1 MYNKLLHTPEGFR
14 DIYGSEYLKRQIV
27 NNVLYDTIKKYKYM
41 SIDMPAIEYFDIFSS
56 NIGTIPSN
64 ELYKF
69 FDKEGHTLVL
79 RPDFTPSIARVAAT
93 YFADY
98 ADTLRFMYSGST
110 FVNSSDLQGKLKESR
125 EVGCELIGDGSV
137 EADYEVISIILD
149 CAKELKIEDFQI
161 SIGNVEFFKG
171 LCKEYVFDEK
181 TEEDLRDMISNK
193 NYFGAKG
200 ILDSTD
206 ISEDVKD
213 SILSISEL
221 YGSCDCLDKALT
233 IANNDKSKDAIS
245 RLKKLYSLVKASGR
259 EKYISF
265 DLGML
270 SKYNYY
276 TGIVFRGYTYG
287 SGDAIFK
294 GGRYDKL
301 LNEFGKNSPAI
312 GFAAT
317 VDQLVG
323 VISRLNNG
331 LFDNINDVEV

>member
-14 DIYGSEYLKRQIV
+14 DIYGTEFLKRQIV
-27 NNVLYDTIKKYKYM
+27 NNKLYDTIKGYKYM

-98 ADTLRFMYSGST
+98 NETLRFMYSGST
-110 FVNSSDLQGKLKESR
+110 FVNSSDLQGKLKEST
-125 EVGCELIGDGSV
+125 EVGCELIGDDCV
-137 EADYEVISIILD
+137 DADYEIISIMID
-149 CAKELKIEDFQI
+149 CAKALNIEEFQI

-171 LCKEYVFDEK
+171 LCEEFVFDEK
-181 TEEDLRDMISNK
+181 TEMDLRDMISNK

-200 ILDSTD
+200 ILDETNIKDS
-206 ISEDVKD
+206 IKD
-213 SILSISEL
+213 SILTISEL
-221 YGSCDCLDKALT
+221 YGSVDCLDRAAL
-233 IANNDKSKDAIS
+233 IATNERSGNAIN
-245 RLKKLYSLVKASGR
+245 RLKSLYELLKKDGK

-287 SGDAIFK
+287 TGDAIFK
-294 GGRYDKL
+294 GGRYDNL
-301 LNEFGKNSPAI
+301 LEKFGKEAPAV
-312 GFAAT
+312 GFAAN
-317 VDQLVG
+317 VDQLVQ
-323 VISRLNNG
+323 VMNRLESG
-331 LFDNINDVEV
+331 LFEAIKND

>member
-1 MYNKLLHTPEGFR
+1 M
-14 DIYGSEYLKRQIV
+14 YGSPAIPTHKFEYLDVFRK
-27 NNVLYDTIKKYKYM
+27 
-41 SIDMPAIEYFDIFSS
+41 E
-56 NIGTIPSN
+56 IGTISSK

-69 FDKEGHTLVL
+69 FDKEGNTLCL

-98 ADTLRFMYSGST
+98 EDILRFVYSGLT
-110 FVNSSDLQGKLKESR
+110 YVNSSDLQGKLKESL
-125 EVGCELIGDGSV
+125 EVGSELIGDDSV
-137 EADYEVISIILD
+137 KADYEIISIVLD
-149 CAKELKIEDFQI
+149 CAKELNIEDFQI

-171 LCKEYVFDEK
+171 LCEEFVFDEK
-181 TEEDLRDMISNK
+181 TEMDLRDMISNK

-200 ILDSTD
+200 ILDATD
-206 ISEDVKD
+206 INEDVKD

-221 YGSCDCLDKALT
+221 FGSYECLEKA
-233 IANNDKSKDAIS
+233 IEMSGNGRSKYAIK
-245 RLKKLYSLVKASGR
+245 RLMELYSLLKNEGK

-301 LNEFGKNSPAI
+301 IEKFGKDAPAI
-312 GFAAT
+312 GFSAN
-317 VDQLVG
+317 VDQLVS
-323 VISRLNNG
+323 VITRNKKENN
-331 LFDNINDVEV
+331 

>member
-14 DIYGSEYLKRQIV
+14 DIYGTEFFKRQKV
-27 NNVLYDTIKKYKYM
+27 NNILYDTIKKYDYM

-69 FDKEGHTLVL
+69 FDKEGNTLVL

-93 YFADY
+93 YFADHN
-98 ADTLRFMYSGST
+98 DTLRFMYSGST
-110 FVNSSDLQGKLKESR
+110 FVNSSDLQGKLKEST
-125 EVGCELIGDGSV
+125 EVGAELIGDGSV
-137 EADYEVISIILD
+137 EADYEVISIVLD
-149 CAKELKIEDFQI
+149 CAKALNIEDFQI

-171 LCKEYVFDEK
+171 LCKEFVFDEK
-181 TEEDLRDMISNK
+181 TEIDLRDMISNK

-206 ISEDVKD
+206 IDEGVKQ

-221 YGSCDCLDKALT
+221 YGSYECLEKALT
-233 IANNDKSKDAIS
+233 IASNDRSKNAIN
-245 RLKKLYSLVKASGR
+245 RLMKLYELVKKSGR

-287 SGDAIFK
+287 TGDAIFK

-301 LNEFGKNSPAI
+301 LNEFGKDLPAV

-317 VDQLVG
+317 VDQLVS
-323 VISRLNNG
+323 VMSRTESERFKDLP
-331 LFDNINDVEV
+331 LY

>member
-14 DIYGSEYLKRQIV
+14 DIYGTEYLKRQIV
-27 NNVLYDTIKKYKYM
+27 NNTLFDTIKKYDYM
-41 SIDMPAIEYFDIFSS
+41 SIDLPAIEYFDIFSS

-64 ELYKF
+64 ELFKF
-69 FDKEGHTLVL
+69 FDKEGNTLCL

-98 ADTLRFMYSGST
+98 EETLRFMYSGST
-110 FVNSSDLQGKLKESR
+110 FVNSSDLQGKLKESM

-137 EADYEVISIILD
+137 KGDYEIISIVLD
-149 CAKELKIEDFQI
+149 CAKALKINDFQI

-171 LCKEYVFDEK
+171 LCEEFVFDEK
-181 TEEDLRDMISNK
+181 TEMDLRDMISNK

-200 ILDSTD
+200 ILDATG
-206 ISEDVKD
+206 ISDEIKQ
-213 SILSISEL
+213 SILGISEL
-221 YGSCDCLDKALT
+221 YGSYECLEKAIELSGNGRSRCA
-233 IANNDKSKDAIS
+233 IERLMELYELLKEAGKD
-245 RLKKLYSLVKASGR
+245 
-259 EKYISF
+259 KYISF

-276 TGIVFRGYTYG
+276 TGNVFRGYTYG

-301 LNEFGKNSPAI
+301 LDKFGKDAPAI
-312 GFAAT
+312 GFSAN
-317 VDQLVG
+317 VDQLVS
-323 VISRLNNG
+323 VINRNKTDWKELS
-331 LFDNINDVEV
+331 

>member
-14 DIYGSEYLKRQIV
+14 DIYGTEFFKRQKV
-27 NNVLYDTIKKYKYM
+27 NNILYDTIKKYDYM

-69 FDKEGHTLVL
+69 FDKEGNTLVL

-93 YFADY
+93 YFADHN
-98 ADTLRFMYSGST
+98 DTLRFMYSGST
-110 FVNSSDLQGKLKESR
+110 FINSSDLQGKLKEST
-125 EVGCELIGDGSV
+125 EVGAELIGDGSV
-137 EADYEVISIILD
+137 EADYEVISIVLD
-149 CAKELKIEDFQI
+149 CAKALNIEDFQI

-171 LCKEYVFDEK
+171 LCKEFVFDEK
-181 TEEDLRDMISNK
+181 TEIDLRDMISNK

-206 ISEDVKD
+206 IDEGVKQ

-221 YGSCDCLDKALT
+221 YGSYECLEKALT
-233 IANNDKSKDAIS
+233 IASNDRSKNAIN
-245 RLKKLYSLVKASGR
+245 RLMKLYELVKKSGR

-287 SGDAIFK
+287 TGDAIFK

-301 LNEFGKNSPAI
+301 LNEFGKDSPAV

-317 VDQLVG
+317 VDQLVS
-323 VISRLNNG
+323 VMSRTESE
-331 LFDNINDVEV
+331 LFKDLPLY

>member
-1 MYNKLLHTPEGFR
+1 
-14 DIYGSEYLKRQIV
+14 
-27 NNVLYDTIKKYKYM
+27 M

-69 FDKEGHTLVL
+69 FDKEGNTLVL

-98 ADTLRFMYSGST
+98 EDTLRFMYSGST
-110 FVNSSDLQGKLKESR
+110 FVNSSDLQGKLKESK

-137 EADYEVISIILD
+137 NADYEIISIVLD
-149 CAKELKIEDFQI
+149 CAKALKIDDFQI

-171 LCKEYVFDEK
+171 LCEEFVSNEK
-181 TEEDLRDMISNK
+181 TEMDLRDMISNK

-206 ISEDVKD
+206 IKEKEKD
-213 SILSISEL
+213 AILSISEL
-221 YGSCDCLDKALT
+221 YGSYECLEKALN
-233 IANNDKSKDAIS
+233 IASNERSKNAIN
-245 RLKKLYSLVKASGR
+245 RLMELYDMLKKSGR

-287 SGDAIFK
+287 TGDAIFK

-301 LNEFGKNSPAI
+301 LNEFGKDSPAV

-317 VDQLVG
+317 VDQLVS
-323 VISRLNNG
+323 VISRNG
-331 LFDNINDVEV
+331 SELLNDVPEY

>member
-14 DIYGSEYLKRQIV
+14 DIYGKEFFKRQTV
-27 NNVLYDTIKKYKYM
+27 NNILSDTIKKYNYM

-69 FDKEGHTLVL
+69 FDKEGNTLVL

-93 YFADY
+93 YFSDHN
-98 ADTLRFMYSGST
+98 DSLRFMYSGST
-110 FVNSSDLQGKLKESR
+110 FVNSSDLQGKLKESK
-125 EVGCELIGDGSV
+125 EVGCELIGDGNVS
-137 EADYEVISIILD
+137 ADYEIISIILD
-149 CAKELKIEDFQI
+149 CAQALKIEDFQI

-171 LCKEYVFDEK
+171 LCQEFVSNEK
-181 TEEDLRDMISNK
+181 TEMDLRDMISNK

-200 ILDSTD
+200 ILDATD
-206 ISEDVKD
+206 MKDEVKEA
-213 SILSISEL
+213 ILSISEL
-221 YGSCDCLDKALT
+221 YGSYECLDKALS
-233 IANNDKSKDAIS
+233 IASNERSKNAIK
-245 RLKKLYSLVKASGR
+245 RLMKLYEMLKESGR

-287 SGDAIFK
+287 TGYAIFK

-301 LNEFGKNSPAI
+301 LNEFGKDQPAV

-317 VDQLVG
+317 VDQLVS
-323 VISRLNNG
+323 VINRNG
-331 LFDNINDVEV
+331 SDLFDNLPEF

>member
-14 DIYGSEYLKRQIV
+14 DIYGTEYFKRQKV
-27 NNVLYDTIKKYKYM
+27 NDTLYETIKKYNYS
-41 SIDMPAIEYFDIFSS
+41 SIDLPSIEYFDIFSS
-56 NIGTIPSN
+56 DIGTIPSN

-69 FDKEGHTLVL
+69 FDKEGNTLVL

-93 YFADY
+93 YFADCN
-98 ADTLRFMYSGST
+98 DVLRFMYSGST
-110 FVNSSDLQGKLKESR
+110 FVNSSDLQGKIKESK
-125 EVGCELIGDGSV
+125 EFGAELIGDKSV
-137 EADYEVISIILD
+137 EGDFEIISLVLD
-149 CAKELKIEDFQI
+149 CAKALQIEDFQI

-171 LCKEYVFDEK
+171 LCKEFVFDSKIEM
-181 TEEDLRDMISNK
+181 DLRDMISNK

-200 ILDSTD
+200 ILDSID
-206 ISEDVKD
+206 IKDDIKD
-213 SILSISEL
+213 SILSMSEL
-221 YGSCDCLDKALT
+221 YGSYECLEKALSIST
-233 IANNDKSKDAIS
+233 NDRSRQAIE
-245 RLKKLYSLVKASGR
+245 RLKQLYELLKKSGK

-294 GGRYDKL
+294 GGRYDSL
-301 LNEFGKNSPAI
+301 LEKFGKDAPAV
-312 GFAAT
+312 GFAAN

-323 VISRLNNG
+323 VINRNNSQ
-331 LFDNINDVEV
+331 LFDNIPNN

>member
-14 DIYGSEYLKRQIV
+14 DIYGTEYFKRQIV
-27 NNVLYDTIKKYKYM
+27 NNILYDTIKKYNYM
-41 SIDMPAIEYFDIFSS
+41 SIDLPAIEYFDIFSS

-69 FDKEGHTLVL
+69 FDKEGNTLVL

-93 YFADY
+93 YFSDY
-98 ADTLRFMYSGST
+98 TDSLRLMYRGNT
-110 FVNSSDLQGKLKESR
+110 FVNSSDLQGKLKEST
-125 EVGCELIGDGSV
+125 EVGCELIGEMSVDG
-137 EADYEVISIILD
+137 DYEIISIMLD
-149 CAKELKIEDFQI
+149 CAKELSIEDFQI

-171 LCKEYVFDEK
+171 LCEEFVFDEK
-181 TEEDLRDMISNK
+181 TELDLRDMISNK

-200 ILDSTD
+200 ILDNTD
-206 ISEDVKD
+206 INEEIKEA
-213 SILSISEL
+213 ILSISEL
-221 YGSCDCLDKALT
+221 YGSYECLLKANEL
-233 IANNDKSKDAIS
+233 ASNERSKSAIK
-245 RLKKLYSLVKASGR
+245 RLMDLYEMVKASGR

-276 TGIVFRGYTYG
+276 TGPVFRGYTYG

-301 LNEFGKNSPAI
+301 LEKFGKDSPAI
-312 GFAAT
+312 GFSAN
-317 VDQLVG
+317 VDQLIG
-323 VISRLNNG
+323 VMNRNNSKLFNNISNY
-331 LFDNINDVEV
+331 

>member
-14 DIYGSEYLKRQIV
+14 DIYGTEYLKRQIV
-27 NNVLYDTIKKYKYM
+27 NNTLFDTIKKYEYM

-69 FDKEGHTLVL
+69 FDKEGNTLVL

-98 ADTLRFMYSGST
+98 EDILRFMYSGST
-110 FVNSSDLQGKLKESR
+110 FVNSSDLQGKLKEST
-125 EVGCELIGDGSV
+125 EVGCELIGDISV
-137 EADYEVISIILD
+137 KGDYEVISIILD
-149 CAKELKIEDFQI
+149 CAKALKIDDFQI

-171 LCKEYVFDEK
+171 LCEEFEFDEN
-181 TEEDLRDMISNK
+181 TEMDLREMISNK

-206 ISEDVKD
+206 ISEDIKE

-221 YGSCDCLDKALT
+221 YGSYDCLEKALKVSS
-233 IANNDKSKDAIS
+233 NDRSRDAINRLIELYNMLKDAG
-245 RLKKLYSLVKASGR
+245 L

-301 LNEFGKNSPAI
+301 LEKFGKDAPAI
-312 GFAAT
+312 GFSAN
-317 VDQLVG
+317 VDQLVT
-323 VISRLNNG
+323 VISRNGSDLFKNIKNN
-331 LFDNINDVEV
+331 

>member
-14 DIYGSEYLKRQIV
+14 DIYGTEFFKRQAV
-27 NNVLYDTIKKYKYM
+27 NNKLNDTIKGYKYLN
-41 SIDMPAIEYFDIFSS
+41 IDMPTIEYFDIFSS

-69 FDKEGHTLVL
+69 FDKEGNTLVL

-98 ADTLRFMYSGST
+98 KDTLRFMYSGST
-110 FVNSSDLQGKLKESR
+110 FVNSSDLQGKLKETT

-137 EADYEVISIILD
+137 DADYEIISIMID
-149 CAKELKIEDFQI
+149 CAKALSIEEFQI

-171 LCKEYVFDEK
+171 LCEEFVFDDK
-181 TEEDLRDMISNK
+181 TEMDLRDMITNK

-200 ILDSTD
+200 ILDETD
-206 ISEDVKD
+206 IDEKIKN

-221 YGSCDCLDKALT
+221 FGSVDCLNKANELAT
-233 IANNDKSKDAIS
+233 NVRSKNAID
-245 RLKKLYSLVKASGR
+245 RLMKLYDLLKADGKD
-259 EKYISF
+259 KYISF

-287 SGDAIFK
+287 TGDAIFK
-294 GGRYDKL
+294 GGRYDTL
-301 LNEFGKNSPAI
+301 LEKFGKDAPAV
-312 GFAAT
+312 GFVAN
-317 VDQLVG
+317 VDQLVE
-323 VISRLNNG
+323 VMNSLDTELFKNLNN
-331 LFDNINDVEV
+331 D

>member
-14 DIYGSEYLKRQIV
+14 DIYGAEYLKRQIV
-27 NNVLYDTIKKYKYM
+27 NNILFDTIKKYNYM

-56 NIGTIPSN
+56 DIGTIPSN

-69 FDKEGHTLVL
+69 FDKEGNTLVL

-98 ADTLRFMYSGST
+98 KDTLRFLYSGST
-110 FVNSSDLQGKLKESR
+110 FVNSSDLQGKLKESK

-137 EADYEVISIILD
+137 EADYEIISIVLD
-149 CAKELKIEDFQI
+149 CAKALKIDDFQI

-171 LCKEYVFDEK
+171 LCKEFVFDEK
-181 TEEDLRDMISNK
+181 TELDLREMISNK
-193 NYFGAKG
+193 NYFGVKG

-206 ISEDVKD
+206 INEDVKD
-213 SILSISEL
+213 SILSILEL
-221 YGSCDCLDKALT
+221 YGSEECLDKALE
-233 IANNDKSKDAIS
+233 ISSNERSKTAIL
-245 RLKKLYSLVKASGR
+245 RLKKLYELLKESGN

-301 LNEFGKNSPAI
+301 LDTFGKNSPAV

-323 VISRLNNG
+323 VINRLDTD
-331 LFDNINDVEV
+331 LFKNLPTL

>member
-14 DIYGSEYLKRQIV
+14 DIYGNEYLKRQKVSDI
-27 NNVLYDTIKKYKYM
+27 LMKTISAYQYM
-41 SIDMPAIEYFDIFSS
+41 CIDMPAIEYFDIFSS
-56 NIGTIPSN
+56 KIGTIPSN

-69 FDKEGHTLVL
+69 FDKEGNTLVL

-98 ADTLRFMYSGST
+98 EDTLRFMYSGST
-110 FVNSSDLQGKLKESR
+110 FVNSSDLQGKLKESK
-125 EVGCELIGDGSV
+125 EVGCELIGDDSV
-137 EADYEVISIILD
+137 EADYEIISIVLD
-149 CAKELKIEDFQI
+149 CAKALGIEDFQI

-171 LCKEYVFDEK
+171 LCKEFVFDEK
-181 TEEDLRDMISNK
+181 TELDLRDMISNK

-200 ILDSTD
+200 ILDATD
-206 ISEDVKD
+206 ISEDIKE

-221 YGSCDCLDKALT
+221 YGSVECLDKA
-233 IANNDKSKDAIS
+233 IEISSNERSKTAIL
-245 RLKKLYSLVKASGR
+245 RLKKLYELLKESGR

-276 TGIVFRGYTYG
+276 TGVVFRGYTYG
-287 SGDAIFK
+287 TGDAIFK
-294 GGRYDKL
+294 GGRYDNL
-301 LNEFGKNSPAI
+301 LAEFGKNSPAI

-317 VDQLVG
+317 VDQLST
-323 VISRLNNG
+323 VIK
-331 LFDNINDVEV
+331 

>member
-14 DIYGSEYLKRQIV
+14 DIYGTEFFKRQIV
-27 NNVLYDTIKKYKYM
+27 NNTLYDTIKKYNYM

-69 FDKEGHTLVL
+69 FDKEGNTLVL

-98 ADTLRFMYSGST
+98 KDTLRFMYSGST
-110 FVNSSDLQGKLKESR
+110 FVNSSDLQGKLKEST
-125 EVGCELIGDGSV
+125 EVGCELIGDGTV
-137 EADYEVISIILD
+137 KGDYEIISIVLD
-149 CAKELKIEDFQI
+149 CAKALHIDDFQI

-171 LCKEYVFDEK
+171 LCEEFVFDEK
-181 TEEDLRDMISNK
+181 TEMDLRDMISNK

-200 ILDSTD
+200 ILDDTD
-206 ISEDVKD
+206 INDNIKD
-213 SILSISEL
+213 AILSISEL
-221 YGSCDCLDKALT
+221 YGSYECLEKALS
-233 IANNDKSKDAIS
+233 IATNDRSKNAIQ
-245 RLKKLYSLVKASGR
+245 RLIDLYNLLKESGR
-259 EKYISF
+259 EKYIAF

-301 LNEFGKNSPAI
+301 LEKFGKDAPAV
-312 GFAAT
+312 GVSGN
-317 VDQLVG
+317 VDQLVT
-323 VISRLNNG
+323 VINRNSSG
-331 LFDNINDVEV
+331 LFDNIPNY

>member
-14 DIYGSEYLKRQIV
+14 DIYGDEFLKRQV
-27 NNVLYDTIKKYKYM
+27 VKNTLLNTVKNYNYM
-41 SIDMPAIEYFDIFSS
+41 NIDMPAIEYFDIFSS
-56 NIGTIPSN
+56 KIGTIPSN

-69 FDKEGHTLVL
+69 FDKEGNTLVL

-98 ADTLRFMYSGST
+98 NDTLRFMYSGST
-110 FVNSSDLQGKLKESR
+110 FVNSSDLQGKLKESL
-125 EVGCELIGDGSV
+125 EVGCEMIGDGTV
-137 EADYEVISIILD
+137 EADYEIISMILD
-149 CAKELKIEDFQI
+149 CAKALKIDDFQI

-171 LCKEYVFDEK
+171 LCKEYVFDKK
-181 TEEDLRDMISNK
+181 TESDLRDMISNK

-200 ILDSTD
+200 ILDDTD
-206 ISEDVKD
+206 ISDDIKE

-221 YGSCDCLDKALT
+221 YGSYDCLDKALEL
-233 IANNDKSKDAIS
+233 ANNERSKTAII
-245 RLKKLYSLVKASGR
+245 RLQKLYDLVKESGR

-276 TGIVFRGYTYG
+276 TGVVFRGYTYG

-294 GGRYDKL
+294 GGRYDSL
-301 LNEFGKNSPAI
+301 LNEFGKNSPAV

-317 VDQLVG
+317 VDQLVT
-323 VISRLNNG
+323 VINRNG
-331 LFDNINDVEV
+331 SDFFENIGKSQL

>member
-14 DIYGSEYLKRQIV
+14 DIYGTEFFKRQKV
-27 NNVLYDTIKKYKYM
+27 NNILYDTIKKYDYM

-69 FDKEGHTLVL
+69 FDKEGNTLVL

-93 YFADY
+93 YFADHN
-98 ADTLRFMYSGST
+98 DTLRFMYSGST
-110 FVNSSDLQGKLKESR
+110 FVNSSDLQGKLKEST
-125 EVGCELIGDGSV
+125 EVGAELIGDGSV
-137 EADYEVISIILD
+137 EADYEVISIVLD
-149 CAKELKIEDFQI
+149 CAKALNIEDFQI

-171 LCKEYVFDEK
+171 LCKEFVFDEK
-181 TEEDLRDMISNK
+181 TEIDLRDMISNK

-206 ISEDVKD
+206 IDEGVKQ

-221 YGSCDCLDKALT
+221 YGSYECLEKALT
-233 IANNDKSKDAIS
+233 IASNDRSKNAIN
-245 RLKKLYSLVKASGR
+245 RLMKLYELVKKSGR

-287 SGDAIFK
+287 TGDAIFK

-301 LNEFGKNSPAI
+301 LNEFGKDLPAV

-317 VDQLVG
+317 VDQLVS
-323 VISRLNNG
+323 VMSRTESE
-331 LFDNINDVEV
+331 LFKDLPLY

>member
-14 DIYGSEYLKRQIV
+14 DIYGAEYFKRQIV
-27 NNVLYDTIKKYKYM
+27 NNTLYDTIKQYKYM

-69 FDKEGHTLVL
+69 FDKEGNTLVL

-98 ADTLRFMYSGST
+98 KDTLRFMYSGST
-110 FVNSSDLQGKLKESR
+110 FVNSSDLQGKLKEST

-137 EADYEVISIILD
+137 EGDYEIISIVLD
-149 CAKELKIEDFQI
+149 CAKALQIDDFQI

-171 LCKEYVFDEK
+171 LCEEFVFDAK
-181 TEEDLRDMISNK
+181 TELDLREMISNK

-200 ILDSTD
+200 ILDDTNID
-206 ISEDVKD
+206 DKIKE

-221 YGSCDCLDKALT
+221 YGSYECLEKALT
-233 IANNDKSKDAIS
+233 IASNERSKKAIE
-245 RLKKLYSLVKASGR
+245 RLMNLYEQLKASGR

-301 LNEFGKNSPAI
+301 LNEFGKDSPAV

-317 VDQLVG
+317 VDQLASVM
-323 VISRLNNG
+323 SRNKSS
-331 LFDNINDVEV
+331 LFENLPNY

>member
-14 DIYGSEYLKRQIV
+14 DIYGTEYLKRQIV
-27 NNVLYDTIKKYKYM
+27 NNILFDTIKKYKYM
-41 SIDMPAIEYFDIFSS
+41 SIDMPAIEYFDIFAS

-69 FDKEGHTLVL
+69 FDKEGNTLVL

-98 ADTLRFMYSGST
+98 KDTLRFLYSGST
-110 FVNSSDLQGKLKESR
+110 FVNSSDLQGKLKESK
-125 EVGCELIGDGSV
+125 EVGCELIGDDSV
-137 EADYEVISIILD
+137 EADFEIISIVLD
-149 CAKELKIEDFQI
+149 CAKALKIDDFQI

-171 LCKEYVFDEK
+171 LCKEFVFDEK
-181 TEEDLRDMISNK
+181 TELDLREMISNK
-193 NYFGAKG
+193 NYFGVKG
-200 ILDSTD
+200 ILDSTNLNDD
-206 ISEDVKD
+206 IKE
-213 SILSISEL
+213 SILSILEL
-221 YGSCDCLDKALT
+221 YGSEECLNKALNISSNERSET
-233 IANNDKSKDAIS
+233 AIL
-245 RLKKLYSLVKASGR
+245 RLKKLYELIKESGN

-301 LNEFGKNSPAI
+301 LNTFGKDSPAV

-317 VDQLVG
+317 VDQLVE
-323 VISRLNNG
+323 VINRLDTD
-331 LFDNINDVEV
+331 LFCNL

>member
-14 DIYGSEYLKRQIV
+14 DIYGNEYYKRQDV
-27 NNVLYDTIKKYKYM
+27 KNTLFDTIKKYNYM
-41 SIDMPAIEYFDIFSS
+41 NIDLPSIEYFDIFSS
-56 NIGTIPSN
+56 DIGTIPSN
-64 ELYKF
+64 ELFKF
-69 FDKEGHTLVL
+69 FDKEGNTLCL

-98 ADTLRFMYSGST
+98 EDILRFVYTGLT
-110 FVNSSDLQGKLKESR
+110 YVNSSDLQGKLKESL
-125 EVGCELIGDGSV
+125 EVGSELIGDDSV
-137 EADYEVISIILD
+137 NADYEIISIVLD
-149 CAKELKIEDFQI
+149 CAKELNIEDFQI

-171 LCKEYVFDEK
+171 LCEEFVFDEK
-181 TEEDLRDMISNK
+181 TEMDLRDMISNK

-200 ILDSTD
+200 ILDATD
-206 ISEDVKD
+206 INEDVKD

-221 YGSCDCLDKALT
+221 FGSYECLEKA
-233 IANNDKSKDAIS
+233 IEMSGNGRSKYAIK
-245 RLKKLYSLVKASGR
+245 RLMELYSLLKNEGK

-301 LNEFGKNSPAI
+301 IEKFGKDAPAI
-312 GFAAT
+312 GFSAN
-317 VDQLVG
+317 VDQLVS
-323 VISRLNNG
+323 VITRNKKENN
-331 LFDNINDVEV
+331 

>member
-14 DIYGSEYLKRQIV
+14 DIYGAEYFKRQIV
-27 NNVLYDTIKKYKYM
+27 NNTLYDTIKKYKYM

-69 FDKEGHTLVL
+69 FDKEGNTLVL

-98 ADTLRFMYSGST
+98 KDTLRFMYSGST
-110 FVNSSDLQGKLKESR
+110 FVNSSDLQGKLKEST

-137 EADYEVISIILD
+137 EGDYEIISIVLD
-149 CAKELKIEDFQI
+149 CAKALQIDDFQI

-171 LCKEYVFDEK
+171 LCEEFVFDAK
-181 TEEDLRDMISNK
+181 TELDLREMISNK

-200 ILDSTD
+200 ILDDTNID
-206 ISEDVKD
+206 DKIKE

-221 YGSCDCLDKALT
+221 YGSYECLEKALT
-233 IANNDKSKDAIS
+233 IASNERSKKAIE
-245 RLKKLYSLVKASGR
+245 RLMNLYEQLKASGR

-301 LNEFGKNSPAI
+301 LNEFGKDSPAV

-317 VDQLVG
+317 VDQLASVM
-323 VISRLNNG
+323 SRNKSS
-331 LFDNINDVEV
+331 LFENLPNY

>member
-14 DIYGSEYLKRQIV
+14 DIYGTEYIKRQV
-27 NNVLYDTIKKYKYM
+27 VRNTLFDTIKKYNFM
-41 SIDMPAIEYFDIFSS
+41 SIDLPSIEFFDIFSS

-69 FDKEGHTLVL
+69 FDKEGNTLCL

-98 ADTLRFMYSGST
+98 DDTLRFVYSGST
-110 FVNSSDLQGKLKESR
+110 FVNSSDLQGKLKESL
-125 EVGCELIGDGSV
+125 EVGCELIGDDSV
-137 EADYEVISIILD
+137 ESDFEVISIVLD
-149 CAKELKIEDFQI
+149 CARALKIEDFQI
-161 SIGNVEFFKG
+161 SIGNVEYFKG
-171 LCKEYVFDEK
+171 LCKEFVFDEK
-181 TEEDLRDMISNK
+181 TEMDLRDMISNK

-200 ILDSTD
+200 ILDATD
-206 ISEDVKD
+206 ISEDIKE

-221 YGSCDCLDKALT
+221 YGSYDCLERALL
-233 IANNDKSKDAIS
+233 IAGNERSKNAIL
-245 RLKKLYSLVKASGR
+245 RLMELYKLLRESGR

-276 TGIVFRGYTYG
+276 TGNVFRGYTYG

-301 LNEFGKNSPAI
+301 LKEFGKDAPAI
-312 GFAAT
+312 GFSAN
-317 VDQLVG
+317 VDQLVS
-323 VISRLNNG
+323 VINRNNSEFK
-331 LFDNINDVEV
+331 FD

>member
-1 MYNKLLHTPEGFR
+1 M
-14 DIYGSEYLKRQIV
+14 EYYKRQIV
-27 NNVLYDTIKKYKYM
+27 SNILYDTIKKYKYM

-69 FDKEGHTLVL
+69 FDKEGNTLVL

-93 YFADY
+93 YFADRN
-98 ADTLRFMYSGST
+98 DTLRFMYSGST
-110 FVNSSDLQGKLKESR
+110 FVNSSDLQGKLKESK

-137 EADYEVISIILD
+137 EADYEIISIVLD
-149 CAKELKIEDFQI
+149 CAKALNIEDFQI
-161 SIGNVEFFKG
+161 SIGNVEYFKG
-171 LCKEYVFDEK
+171 LCEEYVFDGK
-181 TEEDLRDMISNK
+181 TESDLRDMISNK

-200 ILDSTD
+200 ILDDTE
-206 ISEDVKD
+206 ISEDIKE
-213 SILSISEL
+213 SILSVSEL
-221 YGSCDCLDKALT
+221 YGSCDCLDRALQ
-233 IANNDKSKDAIS
+233 ISNNKKSENAIL
-245 RLKKLYSLVKASGR
+245 RLKKLYELVKASGR

-301 LNEFGKNSPAI
+301 LNEFGKNSPAV
-312 GFAAT
+312 GLAAT
-317 VDQLVG
+317 VDQLIG
-323 VISRLNNG
+323 VINRLDNG
-331 LFDNINDVEV
+331 LFDSINNSEV